1 MKKYL
6 IFLVFIFCMG
16 IPATSCSLFRS
27 KPTVRRYYQIYY
39 KPKPVL
45 GRQVS
50 GTVRIRT
57 FDVDKIYR
65 RHNLLFRTSPYEIFY
80 YNTHFWASR
89 PADMITDIIAAHVK
103 ETKLFSDV
111 IIQLDRRPDYV
122 LTGRIL
128 ALDEIDSDDIWYARV
143 SIIFELK
150 DYKTDRVIVSHS
162 FDRRKEVH
170 NQKQVYVVR
179 TMGEILEEEA
189 EKFFNKIYEQLNID

>member
-1 MKKYL
+1 
-6 IFLVFIFCMG
+6 MG

>member
-6 IFLVFIFCMG
+6 FLIVFIIAASIF
-16 IPATSCSLFRS
+16 PSCGLFGS
-27 KPTVRRYYQIYY
+27 KAPVRHYYQIYY
-39 KPKPVL
+39 KPKPIL
-45 GRQVS
+45 GRQIS

-89 PADMITDIIAAHVK
+89 PADMVTDLILSHVK
-103 ETKLFSDV
+103 EVGLFSEV
-111 IIQLDRRPDYV
+111 IVQLDKRPDYV

-128 ALDEIDSDDIWYARV
+128 ALDEIDSDDIWFARV
-143 SIIFELK
+143 SMIFELK
-150 DYKTDRVIVSHS
+150 DYKTSQNIITHS
-162 FDRRKEVH
+162 FDRRKEVV

-179 TMGEILEEEA
+179 AMGEILEEET
-189 EKFFNKIYEQLNID
+189 EVFFNKIYEKLNID

>member
-6 IFLVFIFCMG
+6 IVTVFIIAVG
-16 IPATSCSLFRS
+16 ILPSCGLFGS
-27 KPTVRRYYQIYY
+27 KAPVRHYYQVYY

-45 GRQVS
+45 GRQIS

-89 PADMITDIIAAHVK
+89 PADMITDLISAHVK
-103 ETKLFSDV
+103 ETGLFSDV
-111 IIQLDRRPDYV
+111 IMQLDRRPDYV
-122 LTGRIL
+122 LSGRIL
-128 ALDEIDSDDIWYARV
+128 ALDEIDSDDIWFARV

-150 DYKTDRVIVSHS
+150 DYKTERTIITHS
-162 FDRRKEVH
+162 FDRRKEVI

-179 TMGEILEEEA
+179 AMGEILEEET
-189 EKFFNKIYEQLNID
+189 EKFFNKIYEKLNID